1 MVKILILCDKLTTA
15 KTLTNKIISGI
26 NDLQLIGITNTLKE
40 ALEIIKF
47 SEPDLIISTNEKVI
61 NLIKKTYA
69 HYTPGI
75 VLLSKKD
82 PNNNLYY
89 KNCIVLDPSIGF
101 QNLSGYIFSYIQS
114 TIKQSKK
121 KNAINILTTLGFD
134 FKLTGTIYLLD
145 AVLYAN
151 TYKNSYSYEQY
162 QKEIYNH
169 VAKLNNTYFDRV
181 NWAIARS
188 INYMYKKH
196 SRESYRILE
205 KYLGLEYPAKPTPK
219 LVVNSV
225 ATLLDI

>member
-15 KTLTNKIISGI
+15 KTLTNKIIAGI
-26 NDLQLIGITNTLKE
+26 SDLQLIGITNTLKE
-40 ALEIIKF
+40 ALEVLDFYK
-47 SEPDLIISTNEKVI
+47 PDLIISTNDKII
-61 NLIKKTYA
+61 NLIKKTYS
-69 HYTPGI
+69 HYTPAI
-75 VLLSKKD
+75 VLLSKLD
-82 PNNNLYY
+82 PNTNFYY
-89 KNCIVLDPSIGF
+89 KNCIILNPDIGI
-101 QNLSGYIFSYIQS
+101 QNLSGFIFNYIQS

-134 FKLTGTIYLLD
+134 FKHTGTIYLLD

-169 VAKLNNTYFDRV
+169 VAKLNNTYFDKV
-181 NWAIARS
+181 NWAITRA

-205 KYLGLEYPAKPTPK
+205 KYLGLEYPEKPTPK
-219 LVVNSV
+219 LVVNAV